1 MSLAPG
7 PWKQQGTDSW
17 CPLLEWPL
25 ETLAHPWASVG
36 PRTKWGLGDLGVTHG
51 GPSSAQTHCGLGQ
64 APSLFGPP
72 SREANFPERSLTAGL
87 SWAPGGAL

>member
-7 PWKQQGTDSW
+7 PWKQQRTDSW

-51 GPSSAQTHCGLGQ
+51 GPSSAQTHCV
-64 APSLFGPP
+64 A
-72 SREANFPERSLTAGL
+72 
-87 SWAPGGAL
+87 